1 MLRITIAVSLFFCI
15 QSTNLFAQSNSPGS
29 TLHAQALILEDG
41 YGHSYSFFVPQM
53 QTNMVYTLPLVPPAL
68 PTAGYV
74 GQGLST
80 GQTLSWNGSS
90 WMPSSVLI
98 NDGTNLIASGAVNAV
113 TFVGNGFGLTSLN
126 AAVLNGIVPLSSLS
140 GITSAQLASNAAIT
154 DGQITSISAYKITG
168 PLPNLNGSNITSL
181 SPGNLSPGTAA
192 ISITGNA
199 ATATTAQNLSGTIT
213 EAQVTNLAT
222 DLAAKANDA
231 SVVHNT
237 GAESIGGVKTFTN
250 TIAGNIT
257 GNAAT
262 ATSAASLT
270 GSISE
275 SQVTNLTSDLAAR
288 ALDATVVHLTGDQT
302 IAGIK
307 TFSAPIVTD
316 ISGSASSITGNI
328 SESQVTGLATDLL
341 SKAINGSVVHLTGDE
356 SIAGIKTFAS
366 TIQGNI
372 SGSAGSA
379 ISFSGNIAESQV
391 TGLTTD
397 LSAKATDASVVHLTG
412 AESIAG
418 VKTFTSTI
426 QGNISGSAG
435 SATSF
440 SGNIAES
447 QVTGLTT
454 DLSAKAMDASVVHLA
469 GAESI
474 AGVKTF
480 TSTIQGNIAGSAGSA
495 VSFSG
500 NIPESQVTG
509 LTTDLSAKA
518 TDASVVHL
526 TGAESIAGVKTFTS
540 TIQGNISGS
549 AGSATS
555 FSGNIAESQV
565 TGLTTDLSAKAM
577 DASVVHLAGAES
589 IAGVKTFTSTIQG
602 NISGSAGS
610 ATSFSGNIPESQV
623 TGLTTDL
630 SAKAMDAS
638 VVHLAG
644 AESIAGVKTFTSTI
658 QGNISGSAGSA
669 TSFSGNIPESQVTG
683 LTADLAALPTN
694 SSVMHLT
701 GNESI
706 AGVKT
711 FTSTIQGN
719 LNGNASTATDGLT
732 SVTATAPL
740 SMTLN
745 SKVLTASISAATASA
760 PGSMS
765 ASDKAKLDAITGTNT
780 GDQTITLQGDVTGA
794 GTGLITAALSTTGI
808 TGGTYTKLTVDNK
821 GRATAGAQL
830 ASADIPSNAANT
842 TGTAAN
848 VTGIVAVA
856 NGGTGTSTGSITPTG
871 NYSITQNTVAVLTS
885 ESASA
890 AANTFYLKQGN
901 VGIGQVPTAKLDVN
915 GTAQM
920 TGFKMATG
928 AASTY
933 VLTSDVNGVGTWQA
947 VPSGGSGGSLTGGT
961 ASYVPLWSSASALT
975 SSLIY
980 QSSGQ
985 LGIGNTLP
993 GATLDVTGSGK
1004 YSGLLTANG
1013 GITRRYA
1020 HTFG

>member
-565 TGLTTDLSAKAM
+565 TGLT
-577 DASVVHLAGAES
+577 
-589 IAGVKTFTSTIQG
+589 
-602 NISGSAGS
+602 
-610 ATSFSGNIPESQV
+610 
-623 TGLTTDL
+623 
-630 SAKAMDAS
+630 
-638 VVHLAG
+638 
-644 AESIAGVKTFTSTI
+644 
-658 QGNISGSAGSA
+658 
-669 TSFSGNIPESQVTG
+669 
-683 LTADLAALPTN
+683 ADLAALPTN

-1013 GITRRYA
+1013 GITLGGTLTLSGNSIAADTGKSVGKYVLVGADLANGYINISCANVTANSEIFITPRRPTGLSNNTRYYLLA
-1020 HTFG
+1020 TVGAINTTTHTFHVVFEGVVFAAGDIINWWVIN